1 MGVASLV
8 MIKDLKEC
16 GIIKKSVKDEE
27 LKDIIEMEMLSHVTW
42 AVNSGRKNTYT
53 TMEEDSFIALS
64 LRLFRPY
71 LSKEVIRQLEVLNNY
86 K

>member
-1 MGVASLV
+1 

-64 LRLFRPY
+64 LRLFRSY

>member
-1 MGVASLV
+1 
-8 MIKDLKEC
+8 MIKDPKEC

-53 TMEEDSFIALS
+53 TMEEDSFIALR

-71 LSKEVIRQLEVLNNY
+71 LSKEGIRQLEVLNNY

>member
-1 MGVASLV
+1 

>member
-1 MGVASLV
+1 
-8 MIKDLKEC
+8 
-16 GIIKKSVKDEE
+16 
-27 LKDIIEMEMLSHVTW
+27 MEMLSHVTW

-53 TMEEDSFIALS
+53 DMDDDTFISLS

-71 LSKEVIRQLEVLNNY
+71 LSKEGIRQLEALNNG